1 MDVIQQREEEEE
13 EEWDEDGY
21 EDEEDDADAEAEAE
35 AIARKLGE
43 ELLAGIAKVQA
54 DQASRFALAQSLL
67 SAQSSLPEV
76 NAGPA
81 ANEAPLSAKVEA
93 AISTIRNILNILE
106 TDPLAKST
114 FAATLLPDASSAN
127 VFDVLRQISGA
138 GVVAKELAGV
148 LSQVV
153 MTLAASDSLFGVQH
167 VSGAAPV
174 DQTDS
179 NKRKREGEM
188 DDGGFRVVKRPFYP
202 PPTSGSDMQAQIL
215 EAIRFVSQALNSR
228 PPNELIDPTFVI
240 SIQLQLHQMF
250 LFAVTSSALGGPYT
264 HALQEIAGLI
274 QVLGVLSGIQIGP
287 TAGSNNASWLHSA
300 TTTTPADI
308 LTAVYPCIV
317 PGCQKTFARLF
328 SLRAHQRIH
337 ATHRPFRCSHCPAS
351 FVRNH
356 DLKRHTKL
364 HDRKG
369 WKCTGCGKLFSRRDA
384 IKRHKN
390 NTRSKDGSGSIC
402 VDAEVEEVEVD
413 GHEGD
418 ESAREERRAK
428 MWNGIA
434 EQVNANVRASVGYPV
449 QPSDGSLEEG
459 EIPYGVIAHVQSV
472 MMEMHGLLQAHV
484 AHALGNQP
492 GTTPTVSVSDPTGQ
506 ATLASVIARAQSN
519 LPSGAST
526 SDASGFPSSTDPTPD
541 ASDVIEISPQVDDAP
556 PSLSMIGLSA
566 EQAQML
572 EQAIANAALAAQAQA
587 EAEAALEEEE
597 DDYDEQEGDYDD
609 MEHETSPKGT

>member
-1 MDVIQQREEEEE
+1 MDAIQQREEEEE
-13 EEWDEDGY
+13 EEWDEEGY

-67 SAQSSLPEV
+67 SAQSSFPEP

-93 AISTIRNILNILE
+93 AITTIRNILNILE
-106 TDPLAKST
+106 VDPLAKST
-114 FAATLLPDASSAN
+114 FAATLLPDASGTN
-127 VFDVLRQISGA
+127 VFDVLKQISGA
-138 GVVAKELAGV
+138 GTVGKELAGV

-167 VSGAAPV
+167 VSDAASV
-174 DQTDS
+174 DQIDS
-179 NKRKREGEM
+179 NKRKREGEA
-188 DDGGFRVVKRPFYP
+188 DDVGFRVVKRPFYP

-215 EAIRFVSQALNSR
+215 EAMRFVSEALNSR
-228 PPNELIDPTFVI
+228 PPNELIDPTFVT

-250 LFAVTSSALGGPYT
+250 LFAVTSSAIGGPYT
-264 HALQEIAGLI
+264 HALQEVAGLI

-300 TTTTPADI
+300 TTTNPADI

-337 ATHRPFRCSHCPAS
+337 ATHRPFRCGHCPAS

-356 DLKRHTKL
+356 DLKRHAKL

-402 VDAEVEEVEVD
+402 VDADVEEVEVD

-434 EQVNANVRASVGYPV
+434 EQVSANARSNVGYPV

-459 EIPYGVIAHVQSV
+459 EIPFGVIAHVQN
-472 MMEMHGLLQAHV
+472 H
-484 AHALGNQP
+484 
-492 GTTPTVSVSDPTGQ
+492 GTTPAISVSDPSGQ

-519 LPSGAST
+519 LPSSANT
-526 SDASGFPSSTDPTPD
+526 SDASGLPASTDLALI
-541 ASDVIEISPQVDDAP
+541 ASNTIETSPQVDDAP

-587 EAEAALEEEE
+587 EAEAALEEDE

-609 MEHETSPKGT
+609 MEPETSQGP